1 MILENFNIQ
10 SNVGFKGG
18 LFIEKAGTASENL
31 RGYYQSAEKSTFVE
45 DYCLWWH
52 KPYRH
57 WWIGHC
63 SSRGDNSGLAWLEP
77 DVLCPNDS
85 QDGWRRG
92 GSDTELTGYARIAK
106 ASDDFSAI
114 QAAASSSSS
123 NNSSADVTSEGAADA
138 LA

>member
-1 MILENFNIQ
+1 M
-10 SNVGFKGG
+10 GFKGG
-18 LFIEKAGTASENL
+18 LFISKAGTVSENL
-31 RGYYQSAEKSTFVE
+31 RGYYQSTQKSTFVD

-77 DVLCPNDS
+77 DVLCPNMS

-92 GSDTELTGYARIAK
+92 GSDTKLTGFARIANASEAIMTAIK
-106 ASDDFSAI
+106 ATSGGRGT
-114 QAAASSSSS
+114 
-123 NNSSADVTSEGAADA
+123 DVTSEGA
-138 LA
+138 LAA

>member
-1 MILENFNIQ
+1 MILENFNIE

-18 LFIEKAGTASENL
+18 LFIEKAGTINESL
-31 RGYYQSAEKSTFVE
+31 RGYYQSATEKSTFLD

-77 DVLCPNDS
+77 DVLCPNQS

-92 GSDTELTGYARIAK
+92 GSDTKLTGYARIAN
-106 ASDDFSAI
+106 ASDVSAI
-114 QAAASSSSS
+114 KAASA
-123 NNSSADVTSEGAADA
+123 ADVTSEGA
-138 LA
+138 LAA